1 MLFRSNQPS
10 LLIEKHSG
18 GERTVSALYDV
29 EGIPHFVLIDQEGRL
44 VASGYFV
51 REKLEALVDELLDK

>member
-1 MLFRSNQPS
+1 MRD
-10 LLIEKHSG
+10 EKHSG